1 MTYFDRT
8 KSLIGRTLLVGA
20 VATSTLIPSVVNPP
34 MAQAQDA
41 AAPVAP
47 AATDVLN
54 STSVAAVKDGRRG
67 TTFTVYATPDT
78 SKPIAKLTNL
88 KNVFGRLVFVVKE
101 DQGAWLKVAAPMRQ
115 NGGVGYIQSSIIES
129 RFIHDWKIKV
139 ELGKRELTLTRGAEV
154 ILTEKIAVGKPATP
168 TPTGI
173 FYTTDIVKPKKPT
186 GPYGAFAYGISGFSP
201 VYQKFGTGDGR
212 IGIHGTSEPAK
223 LGTAASSGCIR
234 VSNAAITRMRELLP
248 LGVPVE
254 VLA

>member
-1 MTYFDRT
+1 MTYFDVK
-8 KSLIGRTLLVGA
+8 KSLIGRTLLIGA
-20 VATSTLIPSVVNPP
+20 ISASALIPSAVSPSTAY
-34 MAQAQDA
+34 AQNA
-41 AAPVAP
+41 VAP
-47 AATDVLN
+47 PATDVLN

-154 ILTEKIAVGKPATP
+154 ILTDKIAVGKPTTP

-173 FYTTDIVKPKKPT
+173 FYTVDIVKPKKAT
-186 GPYGAFAYGISGFSP
+186 GPYGAFAYGLSAFSP

-212 IGIHGTSEPAK
+212 IGIHGTSEPDK
-223 LGTAASSGCIR
+223 LGSAVSSGCIR
-234 VSNAAITRMRELLP
+234 VSNATITKMRELLP